1 VKERETLA
9 ELPLFS
15 LDQIVDVSPNVPPC
29 GMIMFDVIH
38 DDENE
43 PQLVIACGPDR
54 PMFVASLSMAGTRA
68 LALALLEVSSEEM
81 N

>member
-1 VKERETLA
+1 MKERETLA
-9 ELPLFS
+9 ELPLYAIDE
-15 LDQIVDVSPNVPPC
+15 LVGPSPDPPAC
-29 GMIMFDVIH
+29 GMIVFDVIH
-38 DDENE
+38 DGERG

-54 PMFVASLSMAGTRA
+54 PLVVASLSMAGTRA